1 MIYCDIFPSED
12 IVLND
17 KKNDIIKEVVKRVC
31 EKEMPD
37 YDLYVSV
44 SLVTKEEI
52 KEINKEQRN
61 IDMVTDVLSFPF
73 LNFDENYKLVN
84 ELSEKDYDPQLNA
97 VFLGDMVI
105 CTDKITEQA
114 KEFGHSEEREL
125 SYLTCH
131 SMYHLMGYDHEDENM
146 KKVMREKEEE
156 ILKDLKL

>member
-1 MIYCDIFPSED
+1 MIYCDIFPSDD

-17 KKNDIIKEVVKRVC
+17 KKYDIIKEVIIKVC

-44 SLVTKEEI
+44 SVVTKDEI

-61 IDMVTDVLSFPF
+61 KDSVTDVLSFPF
-73 LNFDENYKLVN
+73 LTFDENYKLD
-84 ELSEKDYDPQLNA
+84 SEISKKDYDPQLNA

-105 CTDKITEQA
+105 CIDKVTEQA

-125 SYLTCH
+125 SYLVCH
-131 SMYHLMGYDHEDENM
+131 SMYHLFGYDHEDENM
-146 KKVMREKEEE
+146 KKDMRKKEEE
-156 ILKDLKL
+156 ILKDFKL